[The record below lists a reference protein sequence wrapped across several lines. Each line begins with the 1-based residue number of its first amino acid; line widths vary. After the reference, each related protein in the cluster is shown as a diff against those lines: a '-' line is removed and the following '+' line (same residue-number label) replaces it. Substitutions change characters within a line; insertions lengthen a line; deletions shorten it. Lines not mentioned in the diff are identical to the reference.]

1 MDSID
6 EFETTDRIPTFNDQ
20 PFKIVFSDSLDE
32 VKSRFNV
39 IDENI
44 HISTSGFSTKNKNK
58 MNIKSNKSQWLD
70 NKYTILE
77 IPFNYTIKGF
87 VTVSNGFMNISIDQM
102 NNNKEQKMFVIF
114 FLDNLSVIDVDIIP
128 PPKKVNWKLLLG
140 VFFIAILFVYMMMNM
155 IRGFPIFTKKFPPKN
170 IYLSDYMPNMSNL
183 KNIRVDQVR
192 DKVRN
197 RKTNNIFLPDILWE
211 KSDR

>member
-6 EFETTDRIPTFNDQ
+6 EFVTTERIPTLNDQ
-20 PFKIVFSDSLDE
+20 PFKIVFSDSLNE

-44 HISTSGFSTKNKNK
+44 HLSLNAVSKNK
-58 MNIKSNKSQWLD
+58 MNVKSNKSQWLD

-87 VTVSNGFMNISIDQM
+87 VTVSNGFMNISIDQK
-102 NNNKEQKMFVIF
+102 NNNKEQKMFAIF

-140 VFFIAILFVYMMMNM
+140 VFFIAILFVYIMMNMMMNM

-170 IYLSDYMPNMSNL
+170 IYLSDQMPNMSNL

-192 DKVRN
+192 DKLRD
-197 RKTNNIFLPDILWE
+197 RKSNNIFLRDIL
-211 KSDR
+211 

>member
-1 MDSID
+1 MDSND
-6 EFETTDRIPTFNDQ
+6 EFETADRIPTFNDQ

-32 VKSRFNV
+32 VKSRFNL

-44 HISTSGFSTKNKNK
+44 HLFLSGFSNKNK
-58 MNIKSNKSQWLD
+58 INIKSDKNQWLD

-87 VTVSNGFMNISIDQM
+87 VTVSNGFMNISIDQK
-102 NNNKEQKMFVIF
+102 NNKNNKEQKMFAIF

-128 PPKKVNWKLLLG
+128 PPKKVNWKLLIG

-155 IRGFPIFTKKFPPKN
+155 IRGFPIFIKKFPPKN
-170 IYLSDYMPNMSNL
+170 IYVSDYMPKMQKM
-183 KNIRVDQVR
+183 KNIHLDDVLSSD
-192 DKVRN
+192 
-197 RKTNNIFLPDILWE
+197 RKTKNIHLSDIL
-211 KSDR
+211 